1 MLPYIFV
8 LIYKVQILRLLSM
21 ECIYHS
27 MVLLHWTEGVFIL
40 VVVLSDNK
48 CTYFG
53 VLLLDTEYIALVLLQ
68 VYIVHIILVYRV

>member
-1 MLPYIFV
+1 
-8 LIYKVQILRLLSM
+8 M
-21 ECIYHS
+21 ECIFTVHRVHIHG
-27 MVLLHWTEGVFIL
+27 MVLLHWTEGVFI

-53 VLLLDTEYIALVLLQ
+53 VLLLDTEYIALALLQ